1 MKHRFIRAAAASVAL
16 LSVAFAAHAQQYGS
30 APSLAP
36 VGKAVAVTGGG
47 VAAGSVVSIR
57 VTSPSG
63 VVTVMATVADA
74 QGKFS
79 QGVTAGSPG
88 AHRLELLGAD
98 NQRFA
103 DLRMQATPA
112 Q

>member
-1 MKHRFIRAAAASVAL
+1 MKLSLKCAAAAVAL
-16 LSVAFAAHAQQYGS
+16 FGVVMAAHAQGYGS

-36 VGKAVAVTGGG
+36 VGKAVAVSGGG

-79 QGVTAGSPG
+79 QGVTAGAPG
-88 AHRLELLGAD
+88 AHRLELMAAD

-103 DLRMQATPA
+103 DLRLLATPA

>member
-1 MKHRFIRAAAASVAL
+1 MKLQFNRAAAAA
-16 LSVAFAAHAQQYGS
+16 VAFFSVVMAAHAQQYGNV
-30 APSLAP
+30 PSLAP
-36 VGKAVAVTGGG
+36 VGKAVAVSGGG

-63 VVTVMATVADA
+63 VVTVLATVADA

-79 QGVTAGSPG
+79 QGVTAGAAG

>member
-1 MKHRFIRAAAASVAL
+1 MKHSLIRTAATAAL
-16 LSVAFAAHAQQYGS
+16 LALAFGAQAQQYGS

-36 VGKAVAVTGGG
+36 VGKAVAVSGGG

-63 VVTVMATVADA
+63 VVTVQATVADA

-79 QGVTAGSPG
+79 QGVTAGAAG
-88 AHRLELLGAD
+88 AHRVELLGAD

-103 DLRMQATPA
+103 DLRVIATPA